1 MSALGAL
8 TDPLG
13 AYNFIVN
20 IVDSSS
26 VLTVALSAISSVAL
40 GGFTECSGLESR
52 LEVESYSE
60 GGNNATALKFPTR
73 IEYGPL
79 TLKRGVG
86 VGDSLWLWH
95 NDFIWGRGKRRDGM
109 IILQNDDH
117 IPLKIWI
124 FHRGLPT
131 KYSGP
136 SLNAKESQVA
146 IEELEITHEGLALVS
161 PGTVVSSALGTIGL

>member
-1 MSALGAL
+1 MSGLGKV

-26 VLTVALSAISSVAL
+26 VLTVALKNIGSGAL
-40 GGFTECSGLESR
+40 GGFTECGGLESR
-52 LEVESYSE
+52 LEVETYLE
-60 GGNNATALKFPTR
+60 GGNNGTALKFPTR
-73 IEYGPL
+73 IEYGAI

-86 VGDSLWLWH
+86 LGDNLWSWH

-124 FHRGLPT
+124 FRRGLPT

-136 SLNAKESQVA
+136 SLNASESQVA
-146 IEELEITHEGLALVS
+146 IEELEITHEGLALV
-161 PGTVVSSALGTIGL
+161 PPAARAR